1 MHWQV
6 VFTDEARQEFNQLPA
21 RERSAMIHAL
31 DKLAAEGPAAL
42 RYPHSSAVQGADRLR
57 ELRLRAGRSA
67 WRALYRR
74 AGEVFVVA
82 AIGPEAQADKR
93 GFGRAV
99 AAAQARLDL
108 IEEDH
113 T

>member
-1 MHWQV
+1 M
-6 VFTDEARQEFNQLPA
+6 
-21 RERSAMIHAL
+21 
-31 DKLAAEGPAAL
+31 
-42 RYPHSSAVQGADRLR
+42 
-57 ELRLRAGRSA
+57 GRSA

-74 AGEVFVVA
+74 VGEVFVIA
-82 AIGPEAQADKR
+82 AIGPEAQAGKR

-108 IEEDH
+108 IEEDQ

>member
-1 MHWQV
+1 MMMGWQV
-6 VFTDEARQEFNQLPA
+6 LYTDEAQQEFNELPA
-21 RERSAMIHAL
+21 REQAAMIHAI
-31 DKLAAEGPAAL
+31 DKLAAEGPAL
-42 RYPHSSAVQGADRLR
+42 PYPHSSAVQGADRLR

-74 AGEVFVVA
+74 VGDVFVIA

-99 AAAQARLDL
+99 TAAQARLAL
-108 IEEDH
+108 IEED
-113 T
+113 

>member
-21 RERSAMIHAL
+21 REQTAMIHAL
-31 DKLAAEGPAAL
+31 DKLAAEGPVL
-42 RYPHSSAVQGADRLR
+42 PYPHSSAVQGVDRLR

-74 AGEVFVVA
+74 VGEVFVVA

-93 GFGRAV
+93 GFRRAV

-108 IEEDH
+108 IEEDQ

>member
-1 MHWQV
+1 MTMGWQV
-6 VFTDEARQEFNQLPA
+6 LYTDEAQQEFNELPA
-21 RERSAMIHAL
+21 REQAAMIHAI
-31 DKLAAEGPAAL
+31 DKLVAEGPAL
-42 RYPHSSAVQGADRLR
+42 PYPHSTAVQGADRLR

-74 AGEVFVVA
+74 VGDVFVIA

-99 AAAQARLDL
+99 AAAQARLAL
-108 IEEDH
+108 IQED
-113 T
+113 